1 MANDTYLNTP
11 VLWIN
16 KYLQNNIPLD
26 VGFGIPFFPS
36 VPSTIDNLTETFT
49 VVSPDTENPETTF
62 RYGYAGVMATWDRM
76 FRMNRK
82 KFPHIKSEQVL
93 YYFYATEED
102 AVTNMI
108 QVQEAVYRL
117 LDRMDESAEEVND
130 WCSNRRVN
138 LGNAQNPDLID
149 NMFYFHNF
157 KVYQLEEVR
166 DIIDFGTA
174 RTYAGNK
181 IIIDYEY
188 HQMSPL
194 TNANW
199 RPEAPRLTGNNKII
213 I

>member
-1 MANDTYLNTP
+1 MDSTTTLNTP

-16 KYLQNNIPLD
+16 KYLQNNIPID

-36 VPSTIDNLTETFT
+36 VPSTIDNLTETF
-49 VVSPDTENPETTF
+49 VNVSPDVQNPEQTF

-82 KFPHIKSEQVL
+82 SFPHIKSEQVL
-93 YYFYATEED
+93 YYFYATEQN
-102 AVTNMI
+102 AVTKMI
-108 QVQEAVYRL
+108 QVQESVFRL
-117 LDRMDESAEEVND
+117 LDRLDESAEEVNN

-138 LGNAQNPDLID
+138 MGTEQAPDTID
-149 NMFYFHNF
+149 NKFYFHSF

-188 HQMSPL
+188 HQMQDL
-194 TNANW
+194 TNSQW
-199 RPEAPRLTGNNKII
+199 QPEAPRLTGNDKII